1 MIGFNEHIIANA
13 LMEFSIAAGMTE
25 EPTVFRRDGL
35 THFSWGSTD
44 PTLGKVAIDATEL
57 WSNRLEVLNGASHW
71 LLEEAPEQCAAMC
84 LHHLR
89 TSRND
94 LAVD

>member
-1 MIGFNEHIIANA
+1 
-13 LMEFSIAAGMTE
+13 
-25 EPTVFRRDGL
+25 
-35 THFSWGSTD
+35 
-44 PTLGKVAIDATEL
+44 
-57 WSNRLEVLNGASHW
+57 LNGASHW
-71 LLEEAPEQCAAMC
+71 LLEEAPQQCAAMC